1 MSLERIDNFS
11 ASNETVFVDPHKSF
25 IELTL
30 CPVAEPEQS
39 VSVSYSCSSED
50 IGKLIAALQRAKDKF
65 DKGFI

>member
-11 ASNETVFVDPHKSF
+11 TSNETVFVDPHKGF

-30 CPVAEPEQS
+30 CPVAEPEES

-65 DKGFI
+65 DNA